1 LISFDLLYIYYRL
14 PIPKSKQKKRKKKKK
29 NDFYFIQAF
38 SIKFDKHK
46 RRHNNMTNQ
55 SKFFQFFETKRLK
68 LSIAIFFGTVG
79 IISNYS
85 AIKYYLLQT
94 RMDLIQSETTLTIY
108 ALGISLALDIAI
120 IVFHLMRTYALMW
133 GSVILAFL
141 ISTTANTNSFL
152 VCAGACKQPIDDPGT
167 LLAFSQALIMSVLPI
182 AIIVY
187 LTELAVQQYDR
198 EIKNINET
206 YKNSWH
212 DIKLD

>member
-1 LISFDLLYIYYRL
+1 LILYIYYRL
-14 PIPKSKQKKRKKKKK
+14 PIRKSKQKKRKKKKK

-38 SIKFDKHK
+38 SIKFDKHS

>member
-1 LISFDLLYIYYRL
+1 
-14 PIPKSKQKKRKKKKK
+14 
-29 NDFYFIQAF
+29 
-38 SIKFDKHK
+38 
-46 RRHNNMTNQ
+46 MTNQ

-152 VCAGACKQPIDDPGT
+152 VCAGACKQPIGDT
-167 LLAFSQALIMSVLPI
+167 TRI
-182 AIIVY
+182 
-187 LTELAVQQYDR
+187 
-198 EIKNINET
+198 
-206 YKNSWH
+206 
-212 DIKLD
+212 

>member
-1 LISFDLLYIYYRL
+1 
-14 PIPKSKQKKRKKKKK
+14 
-29 NDFYFIQAF
+29 
-38 SIKFDKHK
+38 
-46 RRHNNMTNQ
+46 MTNQ

-94 RMDLIQSETTLTIY
+94 RIDLIQSETTLTIY

-141 ISTTANTNSFL
+141 VSVTANTNTFL
-152 VCAGACKQPIDDPGT
+152 SCAGSCKQPIDDPSA

-187 LTELAVQQYDR
+187 LTELAVQQYDK
-198 EIKNINET
+198 EIKFTT
-206 YKNSWH
+206 YAYNNSWQ

>member
-1 LISFDLLYIYYRL
+1 MIFILFKLSL
-14 PIPKSKQKKRKKKKK
+14 K
-29 NDFYFIQAF
+29 N
-38 SIKFDKHK
+38 SINTTGDIKTMK
-46 RRHNNMTNQ
+46 NQ

>member
-1 LISFDLLYIYYRL
+1 LSFPLYIFIIVYL
-14 PIPKSKQKKRKKKKK
+14 PKKVNKKKQKKRKKMI
-29 NDFYFIQAF
+29 FILF
-38 SIKFDKHK
+38 KLFPENSINTKGDITTMK
-46 RRHNNMTNQ
+46 NQ

-85 AIKYYLLQT
+85 AIRYYLLQT

-167 LLAFSQALIMSVLPI
+167 MLAFSQALIMSVLPI

>member
-1 LISFDLLYIYYRL
+1 
-14 PIPKSKQKKRKKKKK
+14 
-29 NDFYFIQAF
+29 
-38 SIKFDKHK
+38 
-46 RRHNNMTNQ
+46 
-55 SKFFQFFETKRLK
+55 
-68 LSIAIFFGTVG
+68 
-79 IISNYS
+79 
-85 AIKYYLLQT
+85 
-94 RMDLIQSETTLTIY
+94 MDLIQSETTLTIY

-152 VCAGACKQPIDDPGT
+152 VCAGACKQPIDDLGT

>member
-1 LISFDLLYIYYRL
+1 LSFPLYIFIIVY
-14 PIPKSKQKKRKKKKK
+14 PSKKVNKKKEKKRKKMIFILFKLSLK
-29 NDFYFIQAF
+29 N
-38 SIKFDKHK
+38 SINTTGDIKTMK
-46 RRHNNMTNQ
+46 NQ
-55 SKFFQFFETKRLK
+55 SKFFQFFKTKRLK

-85 AIKYYLLQT
+85 AIRYYLLQT